1 MGQFLSPALQSEVA
15 YKHEQ
20 ATGMSRHNSLPYCLS
35 NIVLLPTQLHPLG
48 GMGENA
54 ATAIPFLLP
63 EQHLWEMPTQQLG

>member
-1 MGQFLSPALQSEVA
+1 
-15 YKHEQ
+15 
-20 ATGMSRHNSLPYCLS
+20 MSMHNSLPYCLS